1 MLSSAKLLNK
11 FIFPKNDTLFKM
23 CNLKTRKVMRFR
35 YPIYIL
41 AAALTCVSLQTANAS
56 FQSSFA
62 TLTTRSGTTWY
73 DLNANTANTDFNNT
87 NLGSF
92 DISDQLLL
100 GGQLNVTGGNVEFA
114 RIGWAVRNTDT
125 NTLVNSFA
133 LVEGTFQE
141 VDNGN
146 DRWVIPNDSNP
157 NVLSSLTE
165 GGNYQL
171 EVYLHGKYNGGGE
184 FFESNSNNNYV
195 ATFTAIPE
203 VNSYALLFGFIG
215 VTVVALRQYRRHNN
229 S

>member
-1 MLSSAKLLNK
+1 
-11 FIFPKNDTLFKM
+11 
-23 CNLKTRKVMRFR
+23 MRLR
-35 YPIYIL
+35 YPKYIL
-41 AAALTCVSLQTANAS
+41 VAALICVSIQASYGS

-114 RIGWAVRNTDT
+114 RIGWAVRNNDTD
-125 NTLVNSFA
+125 TLVNSFA
-133 LVEGTFQE
+133 LVDGAFQE

-157 NVLSSLTE
+157 NVLSGITV

-203 VNSYALLFGFIG
+203 ANSYALLFGFIG
-215 VTVVALRQYRRHNN
+215 VTVVALRKYRRHNN
-229 S
+229 TQAN